1 MLRRIKKPW
10 WVLLAATAVLAACG
24 AEEEAQE
31 TLEQIDPPQ
40 FVDEQDDLGLDDSP
54 AGGMAEEVNDEEMD
68 MENGMEEAMEEDDM
82 QMEEKGG
89 VMDDGEMNDEMNEEM
104 NEEMH
109 EDMDEDMEMEEK
121 GGSAMEETAMRELYL
136 MDRNGMV
143 TPQTFALPSSDD
155 ELAQSISYLIKG
167 GPVTEMLPNGFQAV
181 LPPDT
186 QVIAAEVT
194 DDGAAVVDF
203 SSEFTDY
210 RAEDELR
217 ILQSVTWTATQFDGV
232 ERVHL
237 RVNGEELKVM
247 PQNGTP
253 VSEGYS
259 RSHGINLEATAISDI
274 SNTKPVTVYF
284 LSQPED
290 ETYYVPVTRRVPANA
305 DVHTAV
311 VDELLKGPGFATT
324 LLTDFRTETALVDE
338 PRLSNGTVELNFNE
352 GILSQMEGTAV
363 SEHVVNMIVLSLT
376 EQEEVEQVSISVNDD
391 DQLMVSSGA
400 ALTEPVSRPGSV
412 NTEKY

>member
-1 MLRRIKKPW
+1 MFRRIKKPW
-10 WVLLAATAVLAACG
+10 WILLSATVVLAACG

-31 TLEQIDPPQ
+31 TLEEIDPPQ
-40 FVDEQDDLGLDDSP
+40 FVDEQDELGLEDSP
-54 AGGMAEEVNDEEMD
+54 AGTAEEDMDGVMDDGTDED
-68 MENGMEEAMEEDDM
+68 MNMEEDDM
-82 QMEEKGG
+82 HMDEKGGMTHDDEMDENMDGNMDEEMDEDMDMEEKGG
-89 VMDDGEMNDEMNEEM
+89 AM
-104 NEEMH
+104 
-109 EDMDEDMEMEEK
+109 
-121 GGSAMEETAMRELYL
+121 MEETAMRELYL

-143 TPQTFALPSSDD
+143 TPQTFALPSTDD

-167 GPVTEMLPNGFQAV
+167 GPVTDLLPNGFQAV

-186 QVIAAEVT
+186 QVINAEVT
-194 DDGAAVVDF
+194 EDGEAVVDF
-203 SSEFTDY
+203 SQEFTEY

-217 ILQSVTWTATQFDGV
+217 VLQSVTWTATQFDGV

-259 RSHGINLEATAISDI
+259 RSHGINLEPTAISDI

-284 LSQPED
+284 LSQPDD

-311 VDELLKGPGFATT
+311 VDELLKGPGFATS
-324 LLTDFRTETALVDE
+324 LLTDFRTETALLDE
-338 PRLSNGTVELNFNE
+338 PRFRNGTVELNFNE
-352 GILSQMEGTAV
+352 GLLSQMEGTAL

-376 EQEEVEQVSISVNDD
+376 EQEDVEQVSITVNDE

-400 ALTEPVSRPGSV
+400 TLTEPVTRPGSV
-412 NTEKY
+412 NTGKY